1 MVRRGA
7 AAVLALVAGA
17 VCGIALVLGTAP
29 RRAELVGGID
39 GSLVVSAGAAA
50 AARGAGASVRYGKG
64 CVCVCAPPF
73 SYSRDHAGSPWPG
86 LSRSLRNPC
95 GPCMT
100 LCTCAVGHLAAGRR
114 CGVRQNLDQLG
125 LSRG

>member
-50 AARGAGASVRYGKG
+50 AARGAGASVRDGKG
-64 CVCVCAPPF
+64 IVCVCAPPF
-73 SYSRDHAGSPWPG
+73 LLERPRGQSVAGLVSISSQP
-86 LSRSLRNPC
+86 LRALQ
-95 GPCMT
+95 G
-100 LCTCAVGHLAAGRR
+100 
-114 CGVRQNLDQLG
+114 
-125 LSRG
+125 